1 MGITYMLNIFE
12 LTMVISIDHQSTTNN
27 RLSPVMT
34 TALVNT
40 HTDQSIANLD
50 SSHRNQISIED
61 NIVGK
66 PTRTSVPRV
75 KSHKP
80 KGVPVNYVT
89 ILQDWMH
96 QFLVCQLFNILWTCH
111 QVAEA
116 KGPVG
121 LCANIPDSMS
131 VSGYGSRCIVPY
143 LGLQLWF
150 RIWRHFLTYLVC
162 SS

>member
-1 MGITYMLNIFE
+1 MLNIFE

-61 NIVGK
+61 NIMGK
-66 PTRTSVPRV
+66 PTRTSVPRF

-80 KGVPVNYVT
+80 KGVSVNYVT
-89 ILQDWMH
+89 ILQDWSPSPLYANSITSCGHATKLRKPRVLLAFVHIFLTVCLSQDMVSDV
-96 QFLVCQLFNILWTCH
+96 QFRTWVSSYCF
-111 QVAEA
+111 
-116 KGPVG
+116 
-121 LCANIPDSMS
+121 
-131 VSGYGSRCIVPY
+131 VSGDT
-143 LGLQLWF
+143 F
-150 RIWRHFLTYLVC
+150 
-162 SS
+162 